1 VLKPGGLAKVMI
13 YHKWSMVGLMLWVRY
28 ALLAGRPW
36 RSLTSVY
43 SQHLESPGTKAY
55 SRHEARQMFGRFK
68 TVHIET
74 VLSHADLLSSDAGQ
88 RHRGSALSI
97 ARKLWPRWLIR
108 TVLPRCGLFMLI
120 TAHK

>member
-43 SQHLESPGTKAY
+43 SEHLESPGTKAY
-55 SRHEARQMFGRFK
+55 SRREAHALFSQFRAMS
-68 TVHIET
+68 IET
-74 VLSHADLLSSDAGQ
+74 VLSHGDLLSSDAGQ
-88 RHRGSALSI
+88 RHRGAMLSMT
-97 ARKLWPRWLIR
+97 RRLWPRRLIR
-108 TVLPRCGLFMLI
+108 ALLPRCGLFMLI
-120 TAHK
+120 TAQK